1 MIISHQHRFIFIKTV
16 KTAGTSIEVFLSQQC
31 GSSDVVTP
39 IFPHVAPHVARNHA
53 GFYNHMPGFEI
64 RRRVD
69 PEIWR
74 TYFKFCVERNPWDKT
89 LSHYHMENH
98 RQGGGLELR
107 DYLAKKSS
115 FPVNFPAYT
124 EPDNLTKLIVDQV
137 VHYENLIPE
146 LDGVFRRLGI
156 AFAGSLGVHAKSE
169 YRSDRRPYQEVF
181 SNKQAKLVRD
191 AFRPEIALHGYTY

>member
-16 KTAGTSIEVFLSQQC
+16 KTAGTSIEIFLSQQC
-31 GSSDVVTP
+31 GPSDVVTP
-39 IFPHVAPHVARNHA
+39 IFPHVEPHVARNHA
-53 GFYNHMPGFEI
+53 GFYHHMSAFEI
-64 RRRVD
+64 RSRVA

-98 RQGGGLELR
+98 RQGGRLELK
-107 DYLAKKSS
+107 DYLAKKS

-124 EPDNLTKLIVDQV
+124 HPHNLTKLIVDQV
-137 VHYENLIPE
+137 VRYENLIPE

-156 AFAGSLGVHAKSE
+156 EFAGSLGVHAKSE